1 MTNAEKIR
9 SMSDEELAVSIM
21 CPAEYDLS
29 FNKECKC
36 NGEMNRNCCKCTLK
50 WLQSEAE
57 QEENM
62 EECEAIEIMKGGGID
77 G

>member
-1 MTNAEKIR
+1 MTNAERIR
-9 SMSDEELAVSIM
+9 NMTDDELAVFLTKFKNTFGE
-21 CPAEYDLS
+21 EY
-29 FNKECKC
+29 E
-36 NGEMNRNCCKCTLK
+36 GEKSCLD